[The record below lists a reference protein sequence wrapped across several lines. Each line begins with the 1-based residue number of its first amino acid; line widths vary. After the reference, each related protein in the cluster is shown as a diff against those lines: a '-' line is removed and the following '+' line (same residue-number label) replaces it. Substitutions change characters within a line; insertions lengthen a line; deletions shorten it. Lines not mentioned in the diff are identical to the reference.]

1 MSRLGVR
8 VTSLGPKGPE
18 TAMVSGPFSLS
29 AAALG
34 AEGAA
39 VGLGLVEG
47 GLVLHVDMRGGAAA
61 SAVAVVLA
69 VLHVAAH
76 ALDAAVQLA
85 LAHVLFLRYR
95 EIPAGTRTG
104 I

>member
-1 MSRLGVR
+1 MKISSIFPRLSAGEF
-8 VTSLGPKGPE
+8 SLIR
-18 TAMVSGPFSLS
+18 LS

-39 VGLGLVEG
+39 IGLGLVEG

-61 SAVAVVLA
+61 SAVAVVFA

-76 ALDAAVQLA
+76 ALDAAVQFA
-85 LAHVLFLRYR
+85 LAHVFFLRYR
-95 EIPAGTRTG
+95 EIPAF
-104 I
+104 